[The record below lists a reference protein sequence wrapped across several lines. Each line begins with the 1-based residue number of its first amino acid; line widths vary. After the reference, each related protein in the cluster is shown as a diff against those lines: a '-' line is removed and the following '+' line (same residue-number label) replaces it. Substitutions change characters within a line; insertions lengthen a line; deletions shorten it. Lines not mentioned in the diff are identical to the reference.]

1 MGAATCLNRHLKIGV
16 VATVCLKDLF
26 LPIGGST
33 FRTDLVL
40 HPMLFGFQI
49 DCAFSCSLFSDLL
62 KVSYITYL
70 FPFLHCSPY
79 KLNV

>member
-1 MGAATCLNRHLKIGV
+1 MGAAACSNRHLKIGV

-40 HPMLFGFQI
+40 PYYFEFRLI
-49 DCAFSCSLFSDLL
+49 
-62 KVSYITYL
+62 VP
-70 FPFLHCSPY
+70 FPVLSSVIY
-79 KLNV
+79 